1 MGWERETIRGE
12 RQPLTP
18 VSLSLRTR
26 ENLSLRTQ
34 ESPPHRPTQ
43 PFSDQHRH
51 RALLTRWA
59 IINFK
64 DHHYCHLHC
73 HRNTIHIHHNISVLS
88 DQGSQ
93 LIRKFTFPQIRGH
106 FLFLIFHHDF
116 SCLVIFPK
124 MFSHILVFSSYSG
137 DISGLIF
144 LKQLSKKIVLIFYLI
159 V

>member
-12 RQPLTP
+12 TQPLTP

-26 ENLSLRTQ
+26 ENLPLPTQ
-34 ESPPHRPTQ
+34 ETQPHPTQENPPHRPTQ

-59 IINFK
+59 IVHFK

-88 DQGSQ
+88 D
-93 LIRKFTFPQIRGH
+93 
-106 FLFLIFHHDF
+106 
-116 SCLVIFPK
+116 
-124 MFSHILVFSSYSG
+124 
-137 DISGLIF
+137 
-144 LKQLSKKIVLIFYLI
+144 
-159 V
+159 